1 MLRLSRWSVNYESSE
16 FISYD
21 LIFQIYET
29 YEVDT
34 IVVAGL
40 MNTRMIMTMEGMLVD
55 VVKKVEGMVVEVIK
69 NKEGI
74 VGVVVKKVDGMVVEV
89 DKKVEGIVVDF
100 NKKQVL
106 MM

>member
-40 MNTRMIMTMEGMLVD
+40 MNTRMIMTMEGMLAQSRTASAGHPP
-55 VVKKVEGMVVEVIK
+55 KI
-69 NKEGI
+69 
-74 VGVVVKKVDGMVVEV
+74 
-89 DKKVEGIVVDF
+89 
-100 NKKQVL
+100 
-106 MM
+106 